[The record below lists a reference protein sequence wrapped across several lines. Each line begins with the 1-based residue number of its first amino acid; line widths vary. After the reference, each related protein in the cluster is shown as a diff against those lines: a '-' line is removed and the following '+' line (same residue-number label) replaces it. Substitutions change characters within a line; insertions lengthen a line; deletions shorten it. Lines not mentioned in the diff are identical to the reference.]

1 MVVVSICMSWWL
13 SAKVLLPCH
22 GGCYNH
28 VCLQVMVVV
37 TIYVS
42 YMSWRL
48 LPRMLDIHAMV
59 IPNMHAAC
67 LLHVMAVINMQV
79 FYTTWW
85 LLNMHVFLHA
95 MVVVNMHA
103 SYMSWW
109 LFKIPCH
116 GGFQHDYLLHVMV
129 VVNMHFCACHGGC

>member
-1 MVVVSICMSWWL
+1 
-13 SAKVLLPCH
+13 
-22 GGCYNH
+22 
-28 VCLQVMVVV
+28 MVVV
-37 TIYVS
+37 TIYVG

-85 LLNMHVFLHA
+85 LLNMHVF
-95 MVVVNMHA
+95 
-103 SYMSWW
+103 
-109 LFKIPCH
+109 FTCH
-116 GGFQHDYLLHVMV
+116 GGCEHACILHVMV
-129 VVNMHFCACHGGC
+129 VV

>member
-28 VCLQVMVVV
+28 VCKFVCR
-37 TIYVS
+37 
-42 YMSWRL
+42 SWRL

-67 LLHVMAVINMQV
+67 LLHVMAVINMHV

-85 LLNMHVFLHA
+85 FLNMHFFFLRA

-103 SYMSWW
+103 SYMLWW
-109 LFKIPCH
+109 LFKNPCH

-129 VVNMHFCACHGGC
+129 VVNIHLCACNGGC